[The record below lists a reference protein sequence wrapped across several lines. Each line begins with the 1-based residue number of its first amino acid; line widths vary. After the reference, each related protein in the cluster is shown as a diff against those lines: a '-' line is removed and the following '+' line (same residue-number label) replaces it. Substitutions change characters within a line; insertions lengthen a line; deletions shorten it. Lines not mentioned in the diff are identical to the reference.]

1 MTEKQSSFP
10 ATVDEAVR
18 LLTDL
23 VPDDEQAGIAALL
36 EADLVDLHFGLGKWV
51 RNNLG
56 LWSPD
61 SPLLKATGQTNA
73 DDALDL
79 IVRAF
84 WQKLKDA
91 QPKIQ

>member
-56 LWSPD
+56 LWDAD
-61 SPLLKATGQTNA
+61 SVLLKTTGQTNA
-73 DDALDL
+73 DDTSDL

-84 WQKLKDA
+84 WQKLQDEL
-91 QPKIQ
+91 PKVH